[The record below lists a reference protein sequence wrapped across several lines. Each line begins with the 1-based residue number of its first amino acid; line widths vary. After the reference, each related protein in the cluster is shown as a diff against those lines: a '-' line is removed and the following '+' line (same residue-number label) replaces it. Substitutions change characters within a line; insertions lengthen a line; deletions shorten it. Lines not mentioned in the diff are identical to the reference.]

1 MCFSPLNWCSILFV
15 WGPPSVILGCDSLWR
30 FVQQFIQ
37 GLSRPGEIWY
47 ITTITTKDSNQ
58 LSHFTN
64 CRCFL
69 FLQYWWQHN
78 LVPDHWKRKRERVTK
93 IYWSVTARWTLQ
105 STKLKDYRTP
115 TRCGLLFTVV
125 AVNWICVRPKGG
137 QKKKNVVFIA
147 SYIIN
152 QCTWCAYKT
161 PTVLDNC
168 LQLCICRFIFLIFG
182 LSTVPFFMR
191 VSERYFMSCY

>member
-1 MCFSPLNWCSILFV
+1 MRIESKPCLQ
-15 WGPPSVILGCDSLWR
+15 WR
-30 FVQQFIQ
+30 SCERWLTNFRIFRALITE
-37 GLSRPGEIWY
+37 SR
-47 ITTITTKDSNQ
+47 
-58 LSHFTN
+58 SHFE
-64 CRCFL
+64 
-69 FLQYWWQHN
+69 
-78 LVPDHWKRKRERVTK
+78 REGKK